1 MSRNTVFGLDQ
12 PCWTVIFWRKNFTF
26 SVNIPSI
33 QFPITFLHH
42 IHFLKKCYI
51 NFFPSTSQKIQ
62 PNSIWKHYLFS
73 WKRISESTKSS
84 MSPKQEWISRDWV
97 LCIGL
102 TIRMKIEGTNYVL
115 KTWVFIY
122 CNDRRMVL
130 HIRRMALNDSNQIF
144 QENLLN
150 TSNFSFFFYYF
161 PCPLIQI
168 YSLSS
173 FFI

>member
-84 MSPKQEWISRDWV
+84 MSPEQEWISRDWV

-115 KTWVFIY
+115 KHEFLFTVMIEEWY
-122 CNDRRMVL
+122 CILEEWHWMIA
-130 HIRRMALNDSNQIF
+130 IRFSRKIF
-144 QENLLN
+144 
-150 TSNFSFFFYYF
+150 
-161 PCPLIQI
+161 
-168 YSLSS
+168 
-173 FFI
+173 